1 MLPGVLPPPTR
12 RPLPLRSGLGALL
25 VLLALMLL
33 PRSSLAAA
41 PEERPIIK
49 PGREAEILAL
59 FQPHEMGAQLA
70 PGWTLHSFK
79 VDMGT
84 IRVFVTDADEEAAQ
98 LTLDHPNF
106 GPEGAQALEGF
117 ALQIVAQPPGSEVAV
132 EALVAAI
139 EANDDGSFWA
149 EETTVYAE
157 EPREHPLG
165 IGSTQ
170 LRSVSLWARDGLVVF
185 GFLAILLLALTL
197 AKLRSAPRWSWWC
210 LAGITLGAGLLR
222 VFLSPEVAL
231 APWPYTR
238 LLMSGGRI
246 FSGPLLA
253 LLHPERVWLSET
265 ILDSTLAYAMLA
277 PLAVYVHARYLL
289 DEQRAA
295 LLCALIVALLP
306 LHLRFS
312 HSDAA
317 FIPSITV
324 SSTCFVLVHA
334 ATRERRMLPG
344 ILALLPLGPLLAVM
358 FAVRPLN
365 IMYYPLLVATAFV
378 NQGLYTDKPALA
390 RGRALVAFLLIT
402 AVTFGV
408 GVPRLLENFGGQVS
422 EGLDM
427 STLISAAQVLF
438 NPRMN
443 ALLNPVFTP
452 PGLLAL
458 ALYGSWELWRRGRR
472 PLLYF
477 LLAWLLGFLAA
488 HAYVVPISP
497 WMQARYHLHLVVP
510 FMLLAAAGAEAAL
523 RWLAEGDERDCPRL
537 LAWTRGRETL
547 IARAGLVYLLASPL
561 IHLHGVRNIELN
573 DTREWAFVHTLR
585 DAIPPGCTVLEY
597 TGRGTDMRMR
607 RVGTYTER
615 GMEQQLWNVV
625 EIPMG
630 QDGED
635 NELPEDIRELLR
647 EPPECIYWYEGLPC
661 AGNKPIE
668 LRKAPACDAI
678 EGWITLE
685 EVAATDFDSVPY
697 DGNLSMDLG
706 ERDHIEL
713 RLFEGSARQ
722 DD

>member
-1 MLPGVLPPPTR
+1 MR

-25 VLLALMLL
+25 VLLALVLL
-33 PRSSLAAA
+33 PSLTLAAA

-59 FQPHEMGAQLA
+59 FQPHELGAQLA

-79 VDMGT
+79 VEVGT
-84 IRVFVTDADEEAAQ
+84 IRVFVTDEHEQAAQ
-98 LTLDHPNF
+98 LALDHPKY
-106 GPEGAQALEGF
+106 GPESARVLEGF
-117 ALQIVAQPPGSEVAV
+117 ALEIVAQPPGSEAAV
-132 EALVAAI
+132 EALVRAI

-149 EETTVYAE
+149 EETTIYAG
-157 EPREHPLG
+157 EPREHPVGLG
-165 IGSTQ
+165 SEE
-170 LRSVSLWARDGLVVF
+170 LRSVGLWARDGLVVF
-185 GFLAILLLALTL
+185 AFLALLLLALTL

-210 LAGITLGAGLLR
+210 LAAITLGAGLLR
-222 VFLSPEVAL
+222 VLLSPEVAL

-238 LLMSGGRI
+238 VLMSGGRI

-265 ILDSTLAYAMLA
+265 LLDSTLAYAMLA

-289 DEQRAA
+289 DEPRAA
-295 LLCALIVALLP
+295 LLCALIIALLP

-334 ATRERRMLPG
+334 ATRERRPLLG
-344 ILALLPLGPLLAVM
+344 ALALLPLGPLLALM

-390 RGRALVAFLLIT
+390 RGRALVAFVLVS

-408 GVPRLLENFGGQVS
+408 GVPRLLENYGGEVS

-427 STLISAAQVLF
+427 STLLSAATVLL

-458 ALYGSWELWRRGRR
+458 ALYGGWQLWKRGRR

-510 FMLLAAAGAEAAL
+510 FMLLAATGAEAAL
-523 RWLAEGDERDCPRL
+523 RWLAEGEPRSCPRL

-547 IARAGLVYLLASPL
+547 VARAGLVYLLASPL
-561 IHLHGVRNIELN
+561 IHLHAVRNVELN
-573 DTREWAFVHTLR
+573 DTREWTFVHTLR
-585 DAIPPGCTVLEY
+585 EAIPPGCTVLEY
-597 TGRGTDMRMR
+597 TGRGADMRMR
-607 RVGTYTER
+607 RVGTYSER
-615 GMEQQLWNVV
+615 GMERQLWEVV
-625 EIPMG
+625 EIPMS
-630 QDGED
+630 QAGEH
-635 NELPEDIRELLR
+635 ELPEEIRELLR
-647 EPPECIYWYEGLPC
+647 EPPECLYWYEGLPC
-661 AGNKPIE
+661 FGNKPVE
-668 LRKAPACDAI
+668 LDKAPACDAI
-678 EGWITLE
+678 EGWIKLE
-685 EVAATDFDSVPY
+685 EVAATQFDSVPY
-697 DGNLSMDLG
+697 DGNLAFDLG
-706 ERDHIEL
+706 QVEHIEL
-713 RLFEGSARQ
+713 RLFAGSARQ
-722 DD
+722 D